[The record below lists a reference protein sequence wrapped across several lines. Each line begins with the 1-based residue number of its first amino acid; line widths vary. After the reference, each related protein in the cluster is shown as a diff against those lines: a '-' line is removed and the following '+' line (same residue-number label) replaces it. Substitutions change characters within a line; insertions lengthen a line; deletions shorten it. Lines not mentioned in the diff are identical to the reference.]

1 MRLASRHSIWQSFP
15 NRDGGLS
22 ASPVAFF
29 LRMMFRVFVP
39 LQAHVGTAGAWRAG
53 QNVQGAVIGH
63 LFNDPI
69 PDRDGRLQQP
79 ETAGREGALEGDST
93 GELTGLFKRKQPPRR
108 CDGLKEVIQPGFQ
121 TGALFKVRL
130 GGRILAT
137 FEGLPVVTGKPGVA
151 LRLDEGMRRDDDVV
165 GSRERSVLDVQA
177 LEAEVPQP
185 ERPRAFA
192 GHPQRGVRTVH
203 AHDGDSREL
212 LGIERRQ
219 QADAAPEIKDG
230 PGSAESFSDGRPDG
244 LVVVVLLTVEDRQYV
259 RSRGVVVKGYFSCD
273 AGTRGSFLLDKPIQS
288 GKVLRAERFSLPT
301 EKCVVGLEWSKPPP
315 IEMMRESFLDHRGAG
330 SGRHA

>member
-1 MRLASRHSIWQSFP
+1 
-15 NRDGGLS
+15 
-22 ASPVAFF
+22 
-29 LRMMFRVFVP
+29 
-39 LQAHVGTAGAWRAG
+39 
-53 QNVQGAVIGH
+53 
-63 LFNDPI
+63 
-69 PDRDGRLQQP
+69 
-79 ETAGREGALEGDST
+79 
-93 GELTGLFKRKQPPRR
+93 
-108 CDGLKEVIQPGFQ
+108 
-121 TGALFKVRL
+121 
-130 GGRILAT
+130 
-137 FEGLPVVTGKPGVA
+137 
-151 LRLDEGMRRDDDVV
+151 RRDDDVV

-230 PGSAESFSDGRPDG
+230 PGSAESFSDGRRDG
-244 LVVVVLLTVEDRQYV
+244 LVVVVLLTVEDRQNV

-288 GKVLRAERFSLPT
+288 GKVLRAERFTLPT
-301 EKCVVGLEWSKPPP
+301 EICVVGTGWGWRSCPVHKTTYFWQVRSASETGPRAWIRAVLMPIAPPRP
-315 IEMMRESFLDHRGAG
+315 NSCPSCSRVEAFTRTAPESTSRTNRIA
-330 SGRHA
+330 AA